1 MRGASVLT
9 HSCDSAQMAQT
20 VGVMV
25 SLWEK
30 ARLEAIVADRNRPRT
45 QVCETAPQPN
55 VGAGEGV
62 KGRGANL
69 APGTGNALALGGTST
84 GYSK

>member
-1 MRGASVLT
+1 
-9 HSCDSAQMAQT
+9 MAQT
-20 VGVMV
+20 VCVMV
-25 SLWEK
+25 NLSEK

-62 KGRGANL
+62 KGRGRL
-69 APGTGNALALGGTST
+69 AGARSAALEALALT
-84 GYSK
+84 